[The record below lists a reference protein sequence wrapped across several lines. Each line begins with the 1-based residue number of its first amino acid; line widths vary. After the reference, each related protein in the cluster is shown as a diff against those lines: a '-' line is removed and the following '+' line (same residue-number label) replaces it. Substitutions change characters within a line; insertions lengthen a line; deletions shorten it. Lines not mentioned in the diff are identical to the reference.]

1 MAACSRSGHGTK
13 GHLALRAAVA
23 ACRGSRGEAR
33 RVWYPTSSCQ
43 ATPYPAGTSRRG
55 AARARTQRRS
65 GLAEFNFAGEVA
77 RERRDEGGTARGRE
91 LQRSTMADA
100 DERRTT
106 RQRGAVR

>member
-1 MAACSRSGHGTK
+1 M
-13 GHLALRAAVA
+13 A

-43 ATPYPAGTSRRG
+43 ATPYPTPCPPTSAEG
-55 AARARTQRRS
+55 HQHEHELS
-65 GLAEFNFAGEVA
+65 LAEFNFAGEAA

>member
-1 MAACSRSGHGTK
+1 VHAGAQTGAHRRLAAAGPLNIMLVPSTARKEKEESAARTESTRTKRAGRSGF
-13 GHLALRAAVA
+13 
-23 ACRGSRGEAR
+23 CS
-33 RVWYPTSSCQ
+33 
-43 ATPYPAGTSRRG
+43 
-55 AARARTQRRS
+55 
-65 GLAEFNFAGEVA
+65 EFNFAGEAA